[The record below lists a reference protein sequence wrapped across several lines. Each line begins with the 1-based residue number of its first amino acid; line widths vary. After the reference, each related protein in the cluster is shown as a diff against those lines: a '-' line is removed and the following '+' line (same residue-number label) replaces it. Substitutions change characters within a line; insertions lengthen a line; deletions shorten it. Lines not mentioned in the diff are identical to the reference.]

1 MPPEQYAEFS
11 RRIFTD
17 VARGITGI
25 DERKK

>member
-17 VARGITGI
+17 VARGIAGI